1 MEEIVEAEE
10 KIVVVDVPLLYESG
24 YNRFCDPIIVVK
36 ADEAVTTQ
44 RLKEKGFSL
53 EEIKA
58 RRKAQWPLEEK
69 IKKADWVIDNSGKF
83 HQTRREVESLWKK
96 LHTVSKGAL

>member
-1 MEEIVEAEE
+1 MDAQE

-24 YNRFCDPIIVVK
+24 YDQFCDPIIVVK
-36 ADEAVTTQ
+36 AEEAVTTQ

-58 RRKAQWPLEEK
+58 RQKAQMPLEEK
-69 IKKADWVIDNSGKF
+69 VKKAGLVIDNSGTF
-83 HQTRREVESLWKK
+83 QETRREVEGIWKK
-96 LHTVSKGAL
+96 LHPVSKGAL